1 MGYQEVDGV
10 VTVHAKLTDLGKKYL
25 LTQQSK
31 FEIRFFAPFD
41 DEVDYSLWNVNHDN
55 GSAYY
60 GAAIEAMPVL
70 QPVVS
75 SIFQAKYSL
84 IKEMDRA
91 TIRMPIFILQP
102 TAIDLEYIDSE
113 EPLNVTIQNVNEPQ
127 MKVILLDATVAD
139 ISAPGAQ
146 IIDVNP
152 LVVQNMIGQSGF
164 SYAKAFICPTNA
176 TILVTPLRNET
187 AVAKTTKIIIIGRQT
202 NARAE
207 VPVTVQHNTTIET

>member
-31 FEIRFFAPFD
+31 FEIRWFAPFD

-55 GSAYY
+55 GSSYY
-60 GAAIEAMPVL
+60 GSAIEALPCL
-70 QPVVS
+70 EPVVS

-84 IKEMDRA
+84 LRDMDRA

-102 TAIDLEYIDSE
+102 TSIDLEFIDSE
-113 EPLNVTIQNVNEPQ
+113 EPLNITIQNVNEPTI
-127 MKVILLDATVAD
+127 KVILLDATIAD
-139 ISAPGAQ
+139 ISAPGQ
-146 IIDVNP
+146 TLIDVNP
-152 LVVQNMIGQSGF
+152 LAVQNLIGQSGF
-164 SYAKAFICPTNA
+164 SYAKAFKCPTSS
-176 TILVTPLRNET
+176 TILVTPGRNET
-187 AVAKTTKIIIIGRQT
+187 SANKTTKIVIIGTTT

-207 VPVTVQHNTTIET
+207 VDVTVQPNTTINT

>member
-1 MGYQEVDGV
+1 MGYQEVDSV

-31 FEIRFFAPFD
+31 FEIRWFSPFD
-41 DEVDYSLWNVNHDN
+41 DEVDYSLWNINHDN
-55 GSAYY
+55 GSSYY
-60 GAAIEAMPVL
+60 GAAIESLPVL

-75 SIFQAKYSL
+75 SIFQAKYML
-84 IKEMDRA
+84 IKDMDRA

-102 TAIDLEYIDSE
+102 TSITLQYIDSE

-139 ISAPGAQ
+139 IRAAGAQ
-146 IIDVNP
+146 MIDVNP
-152 LVVQNMIGQSGF
+152 LAVQNLIGQSGF
-164 SYAKAFICPTNA
+164 SYAKAFKCPTSS
-176 TILVTPLRNET
+176 TIAVVPGRNET
-187 AVAKTTKIIIIGRQT
+187 SVDKTTKIVIIGVST

-207 VPVTVQHNTTIET
+207 VDVTVNPNTTIET